1 MAAGETIFVDY
12 ARSTGVASMMV
23 GGMTVAE
30 RVLREAAQS
39 GAARA
44 IVRGDALPPLPPL
57 PLEVELVPSGTLSP
71 PGAVAIEGDVVA
83 GVRISDAASRRAAT
97 RALLQTCRRPH
108 DGIGDRYVIRAIS
121 LRITSV
127 LCRLGAT
134 PNQVTWVNI
143 AVGLAAC
150 AAAARGAFA
159 VAGALMFLQVVL
171 DSSDGELARLRH
183 LHSRFGMWLD
193 NTSDDLIDN
202 LFIAALGVGLGGIW
216 APIGIAAAA
225 ARGAQA
231 AMIHIDVAR
240 RGKPGDVL
248 AFRWWFDREDE
259 ALAERFDVQL
269 TAGQVL
275 RSIGRRDLYVLAWS
289 AGCLAGVP
297 VAALGL
303 GAVLAAAQLGLA
315 VVHVAATRRAARARR
330 AR

>member
-1 MAAGETIFVDY
+1 MAAGRTVFVDY
-12 ARSTGVASMMV
+12 ARGAGVAALV
-23 GGMTVAE
+23 LGGMTVAE
-30 RVLREAAQS
+30 RVLREAARA

-44 IVRGDALPPLPPL
+44 IVRGDALPPLPRL
-57 PLEVELVPSGTLSP
+57 PLEIELVPSGAAP
-71 PGAVAIEGDVVA
+71 PPDAVAIAGDVVA
-83 GVRISDAASRRAAT
+83 GVRISDAASRRAAA
-97 RALLQTCRRPH
+97 RALLQACRRPH

-134 PNQVTWVNI
+134 PNQVTWANI
-143 AVGLAAC
+143 AIGLAAC
-150 AAAARGAFA
+150 AAAARGALA
-159 VAGALMFLQVVL
+159 LAGALMFLQVVL

-216 APIGIAAAA
+216 APIGVAAGA
-225 ARGAQA
+225 ARLAQA

-248 AFRWWFDREDE
+248 AFRWWFDGEDE
-259 ALAERFDVQL
+259 ALAERFDVRL
-269 TAGQVL
+269 TAGHVL
-275 RSIGRRDLYVLAWS
+275 RSLGRRDLYVLVWS

-297 VAALGL
+297 LAALGL
-303 GAVLAAAQLGLA
+303 GVVLAAGQFGLA
-315 VVHVAATRRAARARR
+315 VVHLAVTRSPRR
-330 AR
+330 GR